1 MKQTIIRILTGL
13 IIIAIG
19 VGALLGALNIFPF
32 WDTFKEWW
40 PLLVILG
47 GVFVWL
53 GDWRRN
59 YIWGIVLIIVGVL
72 LQLKELG
79 QLDFNFFSLIV
90 PILVIAA
97 GLSIL
102 LHTKNRTAIKSGTK
116 DADDISVIFSG
127 SETKNV
133 SKNYQGGK
141 ITAIFGGAVLDLR
154 DAKLTKDATLDVF
167 LLCGGLELKVPRDWK
182 VVSKVAPIAGGVEN
196 KSEGSENQSGPVLT
210 LTGSATLGGVEIKT

>member
-1 MKQTIIRILTGL
+1 MKQTIVRILTGL

-19 VGALLGALNIFPF
+19 VGALLGALNIYPF

-196 KSEGSENQSGPVLT
+196 KSEGSENQTGPVLT

>member
-196 KSEGSENQSGPVLT
+196 KSEGSENQTGPVLT

>member
-59 YIWGIVLIIVGVL
+59 YIWGIVLIIVGAL

-196 KSEGSENQSGPVLT
+196 KSEGSENQTGPVLT